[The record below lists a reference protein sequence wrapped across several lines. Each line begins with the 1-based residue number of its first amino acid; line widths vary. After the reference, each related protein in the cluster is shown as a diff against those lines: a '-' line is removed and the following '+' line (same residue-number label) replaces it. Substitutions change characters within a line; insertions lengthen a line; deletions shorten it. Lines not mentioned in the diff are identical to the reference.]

1 MERIQERSLWSWQAL
16 GMGNG
21 VHHYDTAQD
30 LALVD
35 AGLATGAFGYEG
47 SETRNAVHYD
57 TLDEARL
64 DSFYSEDALAHEQE
78 ALSQGRK
85 SKLAL
90 LRGEADGSV
99 RGLRNAVISI
109 GHWLD
114 LDHAPE
120 DAAGPS
126 VASYA
131 DSWRIGW
138 AERLPEIMQLSV
150 DGPLEEM
157 GIEENGNV
165 PQREPVSDPLGDSG
179 AAMSHETQPEAA
191 QLDAG
196 EQGLSEQGRAFLA
209 EMMAEEDEP
218 EAFVFAPH
226 EPDTPSAGGAS
237 AHDTQLDL
245 AQQEVMFV
253 ESQYAALHGALYDG
267 DRAWIWQTGDAEG
280 TDTIFSPHG
289 GSERHAQDGHLHGYD
304 GHFG

>member
-1 MERIQERSLWSWQAL
+1 MERIQERGLWSLQAL

-47 SETRNAVHYD
+47 SEARNAVHYD

-64 DSFYSEDALAHEQE
+64 ESLYSEDALAHEQE

-120 DAAGPS
+120 DAAAPS

-138 AERLPEIMQLSV
+138 AERLPQIMQLSV

-157 GIEENGNV
+157 GLEKNGNV
-165 PQREPVSDPLGDSG
+165 PQREPVSDPLGDGS
-179 AAMSHETQPEAA
+179 AALLHETQPEVA

-196 EQGLSEQGRAFLA
+196 EQVLSEQGRAFLA
-209 EMMAEEDEP
+209 GMMSEEDEP
-218 EAFVFAPH
+218 EAFIFAAP
-226 EPDTPSAGGAS
+226 EPATAFVRGAS
-237 AHDTQLDL
+237 AHDAQLDL

-267 DRAWIWQTGDAEG
+267 DRAANWQTDDAE
-280 TDTIFSPHG
+280 DNDSIFAPHA
-289 GSERHAQDGHLHGYD
+289 GSERHAQDGHLHGYE
-304 GHFG
+304 GHFA